1 MDEVLVVGG
10 GPAGLSA
17 ALVLARGGRRV
28 RVVDG
33 GAPRNAASPAIHGM
47 IGFENVSPTAFRERA
62 WAELSPLGVIL
73 EQARAVGLERRGEL
87 NVGLDDGRTLSAAR
101 VLLTVGL
108 VDRLP
113 KLPGLKECWGRTAF
127 SCPHCHGHEHRGQ
140 RWGLLAIQR
149 GMVGLAP
156 SFTNWTRSLTL
167 LLDGRSDVEEARL
180 AQLAARGIGHDPR
193 TIRALEHDGGR
204 LLGARLGDGTLLEL
218 DALLLHPPQRQTD
231 LVLFAGL
238 ALDDEGFVKIDD
250 AFATSMP
257 GVHAA
262 GDLAGTS
269 GRAIAAAAHGAEAA
283 VAILG
288 ATPPA

>member
-1 MDEVLVVGG
+1 MDDVLVVGG

-47 IGFENVSPTAFRERA
+47 IGFENVSPATFRERA
-62 WAELSPLGVIL
+62 WAELSPLGVTL

-87 NVGLDDGRTLSAAR
+87 HVGLEDGRTLSAAR

-113 KLPGLKECWGRTAF
+113 KLPGLKDCWGRTAF

-156 SFTNWTRSLTL
+156 SFMNWTRSLTL
-167 LLDGRSDVEEARL
+167 LLDGRSDIDEARL
-180 AQLAARGIGHDPR
+180 AHLSARGIGHEPR
-193 TIRALEHDGGR
+193 ALTALEHDGGR
-204 LLGARLGDGTLLEL
+204 LLGARLADGSLLAL

-231 LVLFAGL
+231 LALFAGL
-238 ALDDEGFVKIDD
+238 ALDDEGFVKIDE
-250 AFATSMP
+250 AFSTSMP

-262 GDLAGTS
+262 GDLAGTP

-283 VAILG
+283 VALLG
-288 ATPPA
+288 ATLPA

>member
-1 MDEVLVVGG
+1 
-10 GPAGLSA
+10 
-17 ALVLARGGRRV
+17 
-28 RVVDG
+28 
-33 GAPRNAASPAIHGM
+33 
-47 IGFENVSPTAFRERA
+47 
-62 WAELSPLGVIL
+62 
-73 EQARAVGLERRGEL
+73 
-87 NVGLDDGRTLSAAR
+87 
-101 VLLTVGL
+101 
-108 VDRLP
+108 
-113 KLPGLKECWGRTAF
+113 
-127 SCPHCHGHEHRGQ
+127 
-140 RWGLLAIQR
+140 
-149 GMVGLAP
+149 MVGLAP

-238 ALDDEGFVKIDD
+238 ALDDEGFVKIDE